1 MSQDLSTLA
10 GIEAFMADLRS
21 AYEDL
26 VGGISQTARQRIRD
40 AVATYT
46 SDLLP
51 GIDQRLLK
59 CDALLRRG
67 LRDEAL
73 GYAHEDPPL
82 VNAANLMNLERFG
95 RSCRDWM
102 EASRSAGILP
112 PATPRMDLVKNLVD
126 AEQAVS
132 DLGPLLAKWRRLNI
146 ARAPLQQ
153 RIEALRA
160 LRARDGAS
168 AVWPQAI
175 QALERHHIMEIGAV
189 ISRIRDQRPVSAWA
203 VAEAERELA
212 ACVSALERPWELV
225 TPPEGLLAIASATLA
240 RIRDRSASNRLNE
253 LSDRLATAYEE
264 FKAARCPMGKD
275 QLRRLNEQWLEALA
289 EKGAVAPDDPRTARV
304 KAATDYIERLA
315 VYDSRMAEVA
325 QSLTERPVSFRGRVD
340 WSERLGRMLGEIDDA
355 ATRLPVAD
363 IDQNGIEL
371 LADRVDAARSDVQR
385 EVLYRRTR
393 TLWAVAAVI
402 VVVAGVGF
410 TAISIQRHDRIV
422 SETLAAVNRVHEQV
436 QTGEEFTI
444 PDIAK
449 GLSAALLKDA
459 RIAAGIASLD
469 AAVAQQEE
477 RRKRFVTASERGK
490 SLLEAAGRADR
501 PDPLSPWPSALSDA
515 TRVVEA
521 IRGESLAVT
530 AAELA
535 KLERLEKSI
544 FKTADSF
551 VETADDALLVRVKK
565 LEAEIVGARSALRD
579 APDRVDTV
587 LAEAEQQLTAL
598 RRLSEAAAA
607 PGAAPPYADRRVVS
621 RAARALVD
629 PQAAVVARL
638 NDLRAQRD
646 VLAGIGAREARA
658 DTFLSHGAYGS
669 YADILRQMA
678 ESLGTD
684 PVAREYSR
692 VADDVA
698 LWQAIAEWNDFLTTL
713 GPVANL
719 TSQSS
724 AAALDA
730 LGSLKPEARRLSFT
744 SEPLQSLSTALEQS
758 RDLTPAKVAGIRTKL
773 EKVLRSMYGTRVDG
787 VVFQVRDDEADERK
801 QYYCLRQDRP
811 LGSKTQ
817 QFKYVV
823 GWPDQTGV
831 TWPTRS
837 LRFFSRSD
845 RPEDGFEVAD
855 SPQKLVAVKCLAL
868 LERLPAENGRT
879 ADVAS
884 GMVAILKAC
893 AERADAPR
901 EPPVFD
907 PCLHAIL
914 LRYVLLAVVDVHPMV
929 RAALAKAVEKTEA
942 GKDHNGM
949 DIQIRD
955 IDNDAFAAAIDP
967 EKQYATVTIRD
978 ARRDCIRF
986 IGDVREGAEKA
997 GAMLQDEQARLAG
1010 IELPSI
1016 KIAGRLR
1023 KLRDGAWAISGG
1035 EPIQRQESV
1044 IHVLRRSGVEVILEP
1059 VGLCGSDGQLPSG
1072 TKITARAGDPVFVK
1086 QPRGTVKE

>member
-1 MSQDLSTLA
+1 MSHDFSTLA

-46 SDLLP
+46 SELLP

-59 CDALLRRG
+59 CDALLRQG

-95 RSCRDWM
+95 RRCRDWM
-102 EASRSAGILP
+102 EASRNSGILL

-132 DLGPLLAKWRRLNI
+132 DLGPLLATWRRLNI
-146 ARAPLQQ
+146 MRAPLEQ

-160 LRARDGAS
+160 LRARDGTS

-175 QALERHHIMEIGAV
+175 QALEGHHVMEIGAV
-189 ISRIRDQRPVSAWA
+189 IARIKDQRPASASA

-212 ACVSALERPWELV
+212 SCVTALERPWVMV
-225 TPPEGLLAIASATLA
+225 TPPKGLLATASATLA
-240 RIRDRSASNRLNE
+240 QIQDRCASGRLDE
-253 LSDRLATAYEE
+253 LSDRLAAEYDA
-264 FKAARCPMGKD
+264 FRAARCPTAKAE
-275 QLRRLNEQWLEALA
+275 LRRINEQWLQALA
-289 EKGAVAPDDPRTARV
+289 QKGAVTPDDPRIQRV

-325 QSLTERPVSFRGRVD
+325 QSLTERPVTFRGRVE

-355 ATRLPVAD
+355 ATRLPAAD
-363 IDQNGIEL
+363 IDQNSIAL
-371 LADRVDAARSDVQR
+371 LAERVDAARSDVQG
-385 EVLYRRTR
+385 EVLYHRIR
-393 TLWAVAAVI
+393 TLAAAAAVI
-402 VVVAGVGF
+402 VVAAGVGF
-410 TAISIQRHDRIV
+410 TAISMQRHDRLV
-422 SETLAAVNRVHEQV
+422 SETLAAVTRIREQV
-436 QTGEEFTI
+436 QTGEDFMI

-449 GLSAALLKDA
+449 GLSAALVKDA
-459 RIAAGIASLD
+459 RIAAAIAGLD

-477 RRKRFVTASERGK
+477 RRKRFVTASERGRN
-490 SLLEAAGRADR
+490 LMDAAGRADR
-501 PDPLSPWPSALSDA
+501 PDPLSPWPAALSDA

-521 IRGESLAVT
+521 IRADSLAIT

-535 KLERLEKSI
+535 GLERLEKSI
-544 FKTADSF
+544 AETADLF
-551 VETADDALLVRVKK
+551 VETANDALLIRVKK

-587 LAEAEQQLTAL
+587 LAEAEQQLAELL
-598 RRLSEAAAA
+598 RSSEALAA

-621 RAARALVD
+621 KTARAQVD
-629 PQAAVVARL
+629 PQAAVVVRL

-658 DTFLSHGAYGS
+658 DAFLAQAAFGS
-669 YADILRQMA
+669 YCDILREMA

-684 PVAREYSR
+684 PVAGDYSR
-692 VADDVA
+692 VADDVTI
-698 LWQAIAEWNDFLTTL
+698 WQAIAEWNDFLTKL
-713 GPVANL
+713 GPVENQ
-719 TSQSS
+719 TSQSA

-730 LGSLKPEARRLSFT
+730 LGSLKPEVRRLSFAI
-744 SEPLQSLSTALEQS
+744 EPLRELSVSLEQS
-758 RDLTPAKVAGIRTKL
+758 RDLTPAKAAGIRVKL

-787 VVFQVRDDEADERK
+787 VVFQVRDDGPDERK

-811 LGSKTQ
+811 LGTKTQ
-817 QFKYVV
+817 PFKYVI

-837 LRFFSRSD
+837 LRFSPRSD
-845 RPEDGFEVAD
+845 RPEDGFEVVD
-855 SPQKLVAVKCLAL
+855 SPQKSVAVKCLSL
-868 LERLPAENGRT
+868 LEGLPAENGRT
-879 ADVAS
+879 ADVARAL
-884 GMVAILKAC
+884 VAILKNC
-893 AERADAPR
+893 AEQPKTPR

-914 LRYVLLAVVDVHPMV
+914 LRYVLLATVDVHPMV
-929 RAALAKAVEKTEA
+929 RSALAKALEKTEA
-942 GKDHNGM
+942 GKDQNGM

-955 IDNDAFAAAIDP
+955 VANEAFAAALDP
-967 EKQYATVTIRD
+967 EKQYASVTIRD

-986 IGDVREGAEKA
+986 IEEVREGAEKA
-997 GAMLQDEQARLAG
+997 ATMLQDEQARLAA
-1010 IELPSI
+1010 IELPRM
-1016 KIAGRLR
+1016 KVAGRLR
-1023 KLRDGAWAISGG
+1023 KLRDGAWSISGG
-1035 EPIQRQESV
+1035 EPTQRQGSV
-1044 IHVLRRSGVEVILEP
+1044 VHALRRSGLDVILEP
-1059 VGLCGSDGQLPSG
+1059 VGLCGSDGQLPPG

-1086 QPRGTVKE
+1086 QPHGTVKE